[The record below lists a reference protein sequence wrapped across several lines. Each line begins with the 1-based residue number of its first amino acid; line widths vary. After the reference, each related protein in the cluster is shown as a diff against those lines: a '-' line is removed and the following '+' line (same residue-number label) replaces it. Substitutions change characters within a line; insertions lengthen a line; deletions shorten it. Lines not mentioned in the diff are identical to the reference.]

1 MDVGVTEEH
10 QELAA
15 VISRFVGAKSSV
27 HGSDS
32 GDGPDRAIWSVLATQ
47 LDLPGMSIPTEFG
60 GAGYGP
66 QEQAVVAQE
75 LGRGLFVSPY
85 FATVVLAAA
94 ALMESQDERAQK
106 RWLPQICA
114 GTLTATLAVG
124 EGNASWRHDIPHT
137 RATQIG
143 AGWFLNGQKTFVLD
157 GATADLMLVV
167 AAVDGRQ
174 GLFAVEDPA
183 GLTRT
188 TVDTLD
194 PSRPMATVELTDVA
208 ATRIGDDAGAFNR
221 VVYDRALVTLAAE
234 QVGGARRCLEMATDY
249 AKLRVAFGRRI
260 GSFQAIK
267 HKCADMLVGTELA
280 ESTAA
285 YAASIT
291 DAGPELSIA
300 AAVAKSA
307 CSDAFLDVARANV
320 QVHGGIGFTWEH
332 GAHRYFKRA
341 KASQLLFGAPVQ
353 QRARLGELL
362 GWSA

>member
-1 MDVGVTEEH
+1 
-10 QELAA
+10 
-15 VISRFVGAKSSV
+15 
-27 HGSDS
+27 
-32 GDGPDRAIWSVLATQ
+32 
-47 LDLPGMSIPTEFG
+47 
-60 GAGYGP
+60 
-66 QEQAVVAQE
+66 
-75 LGRGLFVSPY
+75 
-85 FATVVLAAA
+85 
-94 ALMESQDERAQK
+94 
-106 RWLPQICA
+106 
-114 GTLTATLAVG
+114 
-124 EGNASWRHDIPHT
+124 
-137 RATQIG
+137 
-143 AGWFLNGQKTFVLD
+143 
-157 GATADLMLVV
+157 
-167 AAVDGRQ
+167 
-174 GLFAVEDPA
+174 
-183 GLTRT
+183 
-188 TVDTLD
+188 
-194 PSRPMATVELTDVA
+194 
-208 ATRIGDDAGAFNR
+208 
-221 VVYDRALVTLAAE
+221 VYDRALVTLAAE

-267 HKCADMLVGTELA
+267 HKCADMLVATELA